1 MQHCACIGIQIVIYN
16 STEKSFYNYPRIR
29 VVRGNGS
36 MDEKRKKSFLFFGS
50 LFVAVIFL
58 SSYASFGSNG
68 NPLQSNSTTTINLNV
83 VTNYASG
90 NVNGTILKY
99 SNHFS
104 ISAAN
109 GTNATALADLI
120 NKLEANSSI
129 TRYSGGNLS
138 YSIDQGT
145 MNAFDIYKL
154 LRSNNINASFSV
166 TSVVKLPAE
175 AYLSNQQY
183 SYYTVLPNA
192 NYSLSLPSLLSIGSN
207 VPIHII
213 TSVIYKN
220 NSGVYK
226 ILTPTTMNVTLKQ

>member
-1 MQHCACIGIQIVIYN
+1 MPHCACIGIQIVIYN
-16 STEKSFYNYPRIR
+16 SAEKSFYNYPCHR
-29 VVRGNGS
+29 VACGNGS

-68 NPLQSNSTTTINLNV
+68 NPLQSNSTTTIKEPTFPGL
-83 VTNYASG
+83 ASAY
-90 NVNGTILKY
+90 VNGTILKY

-109 GTNATALADLI
+109 GTNATMLADLI
-120 NKLEANSSI
+120 NKMEANNSI
-129 TRYSGGNLS
+129 YSYSGGNLS

-166 TSVVKLPAE
+166 TSIVKLPAK
-175 AYLSNQQY
+175 AYLNTSSN

-192 NYSLSLPSLLSIGSN
+192 TYPLSLPSLLSIGSN
-207 VPIHII
+207 VPIHILA
-213 TSVIYKN
+213 TGIYQN
-220 NSGVYK
+220 NSSVYK
-226 ILTPTTMNVTLKQ
+226 VSKGNIKVTLK

>member
-16 STEKSFYNYPRIR
+16 STEKSFYNYPHHR

-68 NPLQSNSTTTINLNV
+68 NPLQSNSTTTIKLNI

-90 NVNGTILKY
+90 DVNGTIRNY
-99 SNHFS
+99 SKHFS
-104 ISAAN
+104 ISAKN
-109 GTNATALADLI
+109 GTNATTLADLI
-120 NKLEANSSI
+120 NKLEANNSI
-129 TRYSGGNLS
+129 NSYSGGNLS

-154 LRSNNINASFSV
+154 LQSNHINASFSV
-166 TSVVKLPAE
+166 TSTVKLPAE
-175 AYLSNQQY
+175 AYLRNQNY

-192 NYSLSLPSLLSIGSN
+192 TYKFPLSSLLSIGSN
-207 VPIHII
+207 VPVHII
-213 TSVIYKN
+213 ATGIYQSNSSVFRI
-220 NSGVYK
+220 SPGS
-226 ILTPTTMNVTLKQ
+226 IHVTLKQ